1 MTEMETTEISV
12 AYPEAPDLQL
22 RITVGACRLTV
33 APGDG
38 EEWVSGSYQ
47 APSGAL
53 PVKVQQ
59 EGGNLRITQEYRLA
73 GIGGVL
79 SRVPRLDLK
88 LGKANPYGLSL
99 ETGATEST
107 SDLGGLPVTR
117 MVVKQGAGKIY
128 FDFSAP
134 NPQSMS
140 LLDLD
145 AGAVNL
151 EMRNLANANF
161 AEMRVDGGAA
171 AYKFDF
177 GGNLQRGP
185 RPGPG
190 RRWLHEE
197 GGGVVD
203 AGSRG
208 GQEPVADRPRQRVP
222 RPVDRP
228 GDLDGPSCCGA
239 MQAHRNGT
247 PMLASSGYVAAV
259 EWVSSAQP
267 RNSI

>member
-1 MTEMETTEISV
+1 MYAQEEFAMTEMETTEISV

-177 GGNLQRGP
+177 GGNLQRDANVRITAGMSSVEVSVP
-185 RPGPG
+185 AATAAKIYTETVLAQAQVGDG
-190 RRWLHEE
+190 FMKKE
-197 GGGVVD
+197 G
-203 AGSRG
+203 AWW
-208 GQEPVADRPRQRVP
+208 
-222 RPVDRP
+222 
-228 GDLDGPSCCGA
+228 
-239 MQAHRNGT
+239 T
-247 PMLASSGYVAAV
+247 PAAV
-259 EWVSSAQP
+259 EGKSPLLTVHGNVSLGQLTVLAT
-267 RNSI
+267 